1 MIRSN
6 EKNKLLEY
14 FNVNNYQ
21 ELLEYIR
28 ENPEDKKVNEM
39 KDLFKL
45 YGVDL
50 NSEVNTDE

>member
-28 ENPEDKKVNEM
+28 GNPEDKKVNEM

-45 YGVDL
+45 YAIDL
-50 NSEVNTDE
+50 DGEVNTNE

>member
-39 KDLFKL
+39 KDLLKL
-45 YGVDL
+45 YGVYLDG
-50 NSEVNTDE
+50 EVNTNE

>member
-21 ELLEYIR
+21 ELVEYIK

-50 NSEVNTDE
+50 NNEVNTNE

>member
-6 EKNKLLEY
+6 DKNKLLEY

-28 ENPEDKKVNEM
+28 KNPEDKKVNEM

-50 NSEVNTDE
+50 NNEVNTDE